1 MPIHD
6 KMSSS
11 TCSKARSHLKPIP
24 DSKFSRPGCAP
35 AFRPVLATAIAS
47 STTRRA
53 ILSAWSSMIAPR
65 MTKSAIPTSTCT
77 FSRSLMAPAAS
88 LARTGRPISLQDGL
102 RHTLGSRP
110 QNFRPHRAAC
120 APLVLHLDV
129 PSDASKKEL
138 SNDAAQPMLDLQ
150 HRWVA
155 ALAKANSRADVF
167 EQLPPCVVGLPRR
180 PLQHRCNRSSAPS
193 RGVGC
198 RSPGW
203 WKLPESAFCQK
214 DVACSR
220 ARAAD
225 NATVARKQSNSR
237 HRVASVSQ

>member
-1 MPIHD
+1 MGSHLTDMPIHD

-11 TCSKARSHLKPIP
+11 TCSKAKSHLKPIP

-35 AFRPVLATAIAS
+35 VFRPALATAIAS
-47 STTRRA
+47 ATTRRP
-53 ILSAWSSMIAPR
+53 ILSFWLSVIA
-65 MTKSAIPTSTCT
+65 CT

-180 PLQHRCNRSSAPS
+180 VSIVVIVLLPLHEGF
-193 RGVGC
+193 GVDRRYGA
-198 RSPGW
+198 
-203 WKLPESAFCQK
+203 WKPA
-214 DVACSR
+214 
-220 ARAAD
+220 
-225 NATVARKQSNSR
+225 
-237 HRVASVSQ
+237 